1 MANNST
7 NYKITLIKRLAAET
21 ETKLEPWVLQ
31 YSEGFSEDINDLS
44 NVQLNL
50 LWKALQE
57 KQVDQISRMRK
68 KIIHQLCLYGMT
80 DVAGKPD
87 MKRIQAFVQGIG
99 SRNPHKK
106 NLFRLS
112 KNECRN
118 VLNQVEVMVKKT
130 IHKS

>member
-31 YSEGFSEDINDLS
+31 YSEGFSDDINDLS

-50 LWKALQE
+50 LFKALTE
-57 KQVDQISRMRK
+57 KKVDQLARMRK
-68 KIIHQLCLYGMT
+68 KIIHHLCVYGMT
-80 DVAGKPD
+80 DVAGNPD
-87 MKRIQAFVQGIG
+87 IKRIQAFVQGIG

-112 KNECRN
+112 KTECRD